1 MKWERDF
8 TLRNRGCLIKYR
20 ASSTFEFSSLIK
32 WNIYKMWKFYF
43 GLISRGWNR
52 FEWEI
57 HRACTKY
64 IVSSCREKKGYII
77 SFDVCENY
85 PTRLI
90 RFNLVKAVHGWR
102 TEVIESLN
110 SILSEFRTRITR
122 NRGYVLLDSLKKKA
136 RNAVQTM
143 ENSLL
148 IFFYDIK
155 SRN

>member
-8 TLRNRGCLIKYR
+8 TSRNRGCLIKYR

-43 GLISRGWNR
+43 ELISRGWNR

-90 RFNLVKAVHGWR
+90 RFNLVKAAHGWR

-110 SILSEFRTRITR
+110 SILSEFRTR
-122 NRGYVLLDSLKKKA
+122 NRGYVAPFSSDSLKEKA

-143 ENSLL
+143 ENSL
-148 IFFYDIK
+148 FFYDIK

>member
-1 MKWERDF
+1 MRKRFYLD
-8 TLRNRGCLIKYR
+8 RGCLIKYR

-43 GLISRGWNR
+43 ELISRGWNR

-77 SFDVCENY
+77 SFDICENY

-90 RFNLVKAVHGWR
+90 RFNLVKARMANRSH
-102 TEVIESLN
+102 
-110 SILSEFRTRITR
+110 RIFKFDPVR
-122 NRGYVLLDSLKKKA
+122 ISNAKPRICRSVLLDSLKEKA